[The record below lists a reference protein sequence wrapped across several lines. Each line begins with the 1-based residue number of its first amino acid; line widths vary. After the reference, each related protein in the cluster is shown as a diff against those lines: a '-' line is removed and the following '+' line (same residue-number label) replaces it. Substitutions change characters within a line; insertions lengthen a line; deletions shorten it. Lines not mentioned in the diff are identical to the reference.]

1 MDIFETANK
10 EKAARRRLF
19 NSKPVI
25 VDQAAA
31 INLALTSV
39 DTVSA
44 SVLSVPTNSSVS
56 QYTFQGANWW

>member
-56 QYTFQGANWW
+56 QYTFQGEN